1 MLVLSRKTGE
11 SFSIGDTIKIKIVE
25 VKGGHVRLGIEAPT
39 EFRILREEILMKVS
53 GENRMAADWNLAD
66 FNRIVDSLKDKP
78 GI

>member
-25 VKGGHVRLGIEAPT
+25 IKGGQVRLGIEAPA

-53 GENRMAADWNLAD
+53 EENRMAADWNLAD
-66 FNRIVDSLKDKP
+66 FNRIVDTLK
-78 GI
+78 G

>member
-11 SFSIGDTIKIKIVE
+11 SFSIGDNIKIKIVE

-53 GENRMAADWNLAD
+53 DENRIAADWNLAD
-66 FNRIVDSLKDKP
+66 FNRIIDSLKDKP